1 MSPDVSTVPDISV
14 SVVNW
19 NTRSDLLECLSSII
33 PRECRH
39 LPSGCVFQS
48 GGVFCDVTVVDNN
61 SQDFSADAVQNIFPV
76 VRLLRMDRN
85 LGFAAGHN
93 RAFAAARG
101 RYRFVLNPD
110 ATVSA
115 GCLKALL
122 DFAEAHPRAAVIGPR
137 VLNPDG
143 SIQHSA
149 RAFPTLMAALY
160 RHSLLGKLFPDNPH
174 TRRYLQSDWDHRDS
188 RQVDWVSGS
197 AMLIREEAVRE
208 LGGFDERYY
217 MYVEDVDLCW
227 RARQA
232 GWEVWFCADAEV
244 THKKAR
250 ASDLMP
256 NRMIYH
262 HHRSMYIF
270 YRTHYRPRAG
280 VLERVIT
287 PPGLVLRAAYFIGRN
302 KLHGWLRKGE

>member
-1 MSPDVSTVPDISV
+1 
-14 SVVNW
+14 
-19 NTRSDLLECLSSII
+19 L
-33 PRECRH
+33 
-39 LPSGCVFQS
+39 
-48 GGVFCDVTVVDNN
+48 
-61 SQDFSADAVQNIFPV
+61 
-76 VRLLRMDRN
+76 
-85 LGFAAGHN
+85 
-93 RAFAAARG
+93 
-101 RYRFVLNPD
+101 RFVLNPD
-110 ATVSA
+110 ATVSP

-122 DFAEAHPRAAVIGPR
+122 DFAGAHPRAAVIGPR

-160 RHSLLGKLFPDNPH
+160 RHSILGRLFPDNPH
-174 TRRYLQSDWDHRDS
+174 TRHYLQSDWDHRDS
-188 RQVDWVSGS
+188 RPVDWVSGS
-197 AMLIREEAVRE
+197 AMLIRSDALLE

-227 RARQA
+227 RARRA

-244 THKKAR
+244 THRKAR

-280 VLERVIT
+280 LLERLIT

-302 KLHGWLRKGE
+302 KLHGWLRRGE

>member
-1 MSPDVSTVPDISV
+1 MNGVTSPAPDISV
-14 SVVNW
+14 TIVNW
-19 NTRSDLLECLSSII
+19 NTRSDLLDCLSSFI
-33 PRECRH
+33 PRQCRG
-39 LPSGCVFQS
+39 LPEGSIFAAD
-48 GGVFCDVTVVDNN
+48 GVLCDVTVVDNN
-61 SQDFSADAVQNIFPV
+61 SQDFSADAVRSLFPV
-76 VRLLRMDRN
+76 VRLLRMERN
-85 LGFAAGHN
+85 IGFAAGHN

-101 RYRFVLNPD
+101 RLRFVLNPD
-110 ATVSA
+110 ATVSP
-115 GCLKALL
+115 GCLRALL
-122 DFAEAHPRAAVIGPR
+122 DFAGAHPRAAVIGPR

-160 RHSLLGKLFPDNPH
+160 RHSILGRLFPDNPH
-174 TRRYLQSDWDHRDS
+174 TRHYLQSDWDHRDS
-188 RQVDWVSGS
+188 RPVDWVSGS
-197 AMLIREEAVRE
+197 AMLIRSDALLE

-227 RARQA
+227 RARLA

-244 THKKAR
+244 THRKAR

-256 NRMIYH
+256 NRMIYD

-280 VLERVIT
+280 LLERLIT

-302 KLHGWLRKGE
+302 KLHGWLRRGE

>member
-1 MSPDVSTVPDISV
+1 MSLDSPTAPDISV
-14 SVVNW
+14 SIVNW
-19 NTRSDLLECLSSII
+19 NTRSDLLECLSSLI
-33 PRECRH
+33 PRECRRF
-39 LPSGCVFQS
+39 PPGCVFQA

-61 SQDFSADAVQNIFPV
+61 SQDFSADAVQSLFPV

-115 GCLKALL
+115 GCMKALL

-160 RHSLLGKLFPDNPH
+160 RHSILGRLFPDNPH

-197 AMLIREEAVRE
+197 AMLIREEALRE

-232 GWEVWFCADAEV
+232 GWEVWFCADAEA

>member
-1 MSPDVSTVPDISV
+1 MSLDSPTAPDISV
-14 SVVNW
+14 SIVNW
-19 NTRSDLLECLSSII
+19 NTRSDLLECLSSLI
-33 PRECRH
+33 PRECRR
-39 LPSGCVFQS
+39 LPSGCVFQAE
-48 GGVFCDVTVVDNN
+48 GVFCDVTVVDNN
-61 SQDFSADAVQNIFPV
+61 SQDFSADAVQSLFPV

-160 RHSLLGKLFPDNPH
+160 RHSVLGRLFPDNPH

-197 AMLIREEAVRE
+197 AMLIREEALRE

>member
-1 MSPDVSTVPDISV
+1 MSPDSPTVPDISV
-14 SVVNW
+14 SIVNW
-19 NTRSDLLECLSSII
+19 NTRSDLLECLSSLV
-33 PRECRH
+33 PRECRR
-39 LPSGCVFQS
+39 LPSGCGFQA

-61 SQDFSADAVQNIFPV
+61 SQDFSADAVQSLFPV
-76 VRLLRMDRN
+76 VRLLRMERN

-122 DFAEAHPRAAVIGPR
+122 DFAQAHPRAAVIGPR

-149 RAFPTLMAALY
+149 RAFPTLMAAMY
-160 RHSLLGKLFPDNPH
+160 RHSFLGRLFPDNPH

-197 AMLIREEAVRE
+197 AMMIREEALRE

-217 MYVEDVDLCW
+217 MYVEDVDMCW

-232 GWEVWFCADAEV
+232 GWEVWFCAEAEV

-280 VLERVIT
+280 LLERVIT